1 MKNDLAKLESFNKMT
16 IIPNSFSSIII
27 TLIVFHNL
35 AFCQIES
42 NTSVT
47 VHNKTPEQI
56 YNFLVSLTPE
66 KYLQWHPEH
75 TEFKAVTIK
84 PEVTGSIFYF
94 NDLIHGEKVENTW
107 TVIEAVKSKK
117 LFMQSSKNSVGMT
130 IKIELTKDGN
140 NTLVNHQL
148 KVGKSYM
155 SWLIKLFFTD
165 KMIKDLQRHVME
177 EFTNLE
183 WLIQ

>member
-1 MKNDLAKLESFNKMT
+1 
-16 IIPNSFSSIII
+16 
-27 TLIVFHNL
+27 
-35 AFCQIES
+35 
-42 NTSVT
+42 
-47 VHNKTPEQI
+47 
-56 YNFLVSLTPE
+56 
-66 KYLQWHPEH
+66 
-75 TEFKAVTIK
+75 
-84 PEVTGSIFYF
+84 
-94 NDLIHGEKVENTW
+94 
-107 TVIEAVKSKK
+107 
-117 LFMQSSKNSVGMT
+117 MQSSKNSVGMT

>member
-1 MKNDLAKLESFNKMT
+1 MT
-16 IIPNSFSSIII
+16 IKPHTFLSIII
-27 TLIVFHNL
+27 TSIVLHNF
-35 AFCQIES
+35 AYCQIES
-42 NTSVT
+42 NTAVT

-56 YNFLVSLTPE
+56 YNFLITLNPE
-66 KYLQWHPEH
+66 KYLKWHPEH
-75 TEFKAVTIK
+75 TEFKAVRIN

-94 NDLIHGEKVENTW
+94 NDLINGEKVENNW

-117 LFMQSSKNSVGMT
+117 LLMQSSKNSVGMT
-130 IKIELTKDGN
+130 IKIELTQDGN

-148 KVGKSYM
+148 KVGKGFM
-155 SWLIKLFFTD
+155 SWLVKLFFTE
-165 KMIKDLQRHVME
+165 KMIKDLQRHVKE